1 MKYQMKN
8 FILDE
13 KFNLRRSTSYG
24 HVFVICHMFYIIILP
39 KALSATKR
47 LKTTKRE

>member
-1 MKYQMKN
+1 MKNQMKN
-8 FILDE
+8 FILE
-13 KFNLRRSTSYG
+13 QKINLRRSTSYG